1 MTPTQKKIGTMLVKA
16 YIFALN
22 NKYTWCDLT
31 DNCIKLYVSCKE
43 ILLRKYSGRLILR
56 EPKCNLDVLPYN

>member
-1 MTPTQKKIGTMLVKA
+1 MMLVKA

-22 NKYTWCDLT
+22 NMYSWCDLN
-31 DNCIKLYVSCKE
+31 DNGIKLHVPFKE

-56 EPKCNLDVLPYN
+56 EPKRNLDVLPYN